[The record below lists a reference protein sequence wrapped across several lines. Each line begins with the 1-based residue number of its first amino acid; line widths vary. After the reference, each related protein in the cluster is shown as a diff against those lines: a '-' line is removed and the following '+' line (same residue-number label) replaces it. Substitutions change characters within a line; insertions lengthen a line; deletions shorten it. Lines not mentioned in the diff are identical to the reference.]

1 MWLSTGEF
9 GADLSKT
16 FSKKVLEIVLEEEI
30 LAPLWVLDFRKDRT
44 PKTLDNQ
51 VESICKLACK
61 DTHADCSASLCR
73 RQRSAKRH
81 LEKGDARKEYTS
93 GFSAFSIVFYF
104 RLFCGNV
111 GFRGKSWKPFAQ
123 KARGFAYRRHRA
135 LYEVQSTR
143 GICVA
148 RRWEL
153 KFVPEECAFRKFRPE
168 QHIPLLSQNN

>member
-1 MWLSTGEF
+1 MWLATGEF

-16 FSKKVLEIVLEEEI
+16 FSKKSLEIVLEAEF
-30 LAPLWVLDFRKDRT
+30 LALPEVSGFGKGKT

-93 GFSAFSIVFYF
+93 GFSAFSIV
-104 RLFCGNV
+104 
-111 GFRGKSWKPFAQ
+111 
-123 KARGFAYRRHRA
+123 
-135 LYEVQSTR
+135 
-143 GICVA
+143 
-148 RRWEL
+148 
-153 KFVPEECAFRKFRPE
+153 
-168 QHIPLLSQNN
+168 